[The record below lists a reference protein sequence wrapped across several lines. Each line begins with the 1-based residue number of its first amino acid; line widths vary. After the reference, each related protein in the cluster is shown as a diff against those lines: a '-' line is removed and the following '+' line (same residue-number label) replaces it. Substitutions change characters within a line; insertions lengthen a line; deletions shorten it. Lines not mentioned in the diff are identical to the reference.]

1 MINKKIGFILAI
13 VLIFLLIGIPMLL
26 FKHKKPAQEATVV
39 TGLTEGQQ
47 KTFQQDLS
55 GAMAQY
61 GYIKKGNTLLAAGR
75 YDDAI
80 KEYETA
86 LSLARSTGSRG
97 EAFISLANA
106 YEKKRDYKKALE
118 YMLLVEK
125 MYVSNWAKHPIFE
138 RIKYLEYI
146 LKGEYDLAI
155 KHAELAIE
163 EGIKIDISSRQKKP
177 RADYVERLNDLKAAK
192 DYILSLKKK

>member
-1 MINKKIGFILAI
+1 MISKKGGFII
-13 VLIFLLIGIPMLL
+13 TVVLIFLLIGIPMLL
-26 FKHKKPAQEATVV
+26 FKHKKPAQKATVV

-61 GYIKKGNTLLAAGR
+61 GYIKKGNALLAAGR
-75 YDDAI
+75 YDDAV

-86 LSLARSTGSRG
+86 LSLARSTGSKG

-125 MYVSNWAKHPIFE
+125 IYVSNWAEHPIFE
-138 RIKYLEYI
+138 RIKYLEYV
-146 LKGEYDLAI
+146 LKGEYDIAV

-163 EGIKIDISSRQKKP
+163 EGMKIDVSSRHKKP